1 MMQPS
6 NALILSVQRIPL
18 LATAVVCVLLY
29 ATASLLYPGFFS
41 LLVLKDLLADN
52 AVLGVAAIGAT
63 FVILSGGIDLSVGA
77 VIGCATIAMAVLI
90 ERAGMHPLIVIPLIL
105 LAGAAFGATMG
116 LLIHLFSLPPFLV
129 TLAGLFFCRGLG
141 LVISKDSVG
150 ISHPLYTH
158 LTSWA
163 IPMGQGVAL
172 PLTAVIFL
180 LALLAAI
187 WISLY
192 TSFGRNVYAIGG
204 GESSAMLMGLPVGAT
219 KVGVYAFSGLCS
231 TLAAAVSTIYTP
243 KGWALTGTGMEL
255 DAIAAVVVGGT
266 LLSGGVGHV
275 AGTLLGVMIFGIIQT
290 MINFQNL
297 NSWWTRIAV
306 GLLLLGFVALQK
318 LIQPRGTSQTY

>member
-1 MMQPS
+1 MQPPGVF
-6 NALILSVQRIPL
+6 ILSLQRIPL
-18 LATAVVCVLLY
+18 IATAAVCVLLY
-29 ATASLLYPGFFS
+29 ATACLLYPGFFS

-77 VIGCATIAMAVLI
+77 VIGCATITMAVLI
-90 ERAGMHPLIVIPLIL
+90 ERAGMHPLIVIPLIV
-105 LAGAAFGATMG
+105 LAGTAFGASMG
-116 LLIHLFSLPPFLV
+116 ALIHLFSLPPFLV

-150 ISHPLYTH
+150 ISHPLYTQ
-158 LTSWA
+158 LTSWS

-172 PLTAVIFL
+172 PMTAVIFL
-180 LALLAAI
+180 VVLAVAV

-204 GESSAMLMGLPVGAT
+204 SESSAMLMGLPVGAT
-219 KVGVYAFSGLCS
+219 KIGVYAISGLCS
-231 TLAAAVSTIYTP
+231 TLAAVVSTIYTP
-243 KGWALTGTGMEL
+243 KGWALTGTGLEL

-266 LLSGGVGHV
+266 LLSGGVGYV

-306 GLLLLGFVALQK
+306 GLLLLGFVLLQK
-318 LIQPRGTSQTY
+318 LIQRRDTSQSY